1 MNKEDPSGRLIW
13 INGAFGAGKTSVA
26 ERLQKQLPGSE
37 LYDPEAVGWML
48 RHLVPPS
55 ETGDF
60 QDLPIWRTLV
70 ADTAV
75 AMCTHYSSTLIV
87 PMTLVNPQ
95 YYREIFDSVHA
106 RGVSIEAY
114 SLIVSRAEL
123 RNRLNQRVIIKDDPE
138 ADARVKKWGLD
149 QVERCARA
157 LESHDLGTPVANEG
171 RNVDETVLDLL
182 EQIRSNHAARVL

>member
-1 MNKEDPSGRLIW
+1 MSKEDPNGRLIW

-26 ERLQKQLPGSE
+26 ERLHQQLPDSE

-60 QDLPIWRTLV
+60 QDLPIWRALV

-95 YYREIFDSVHA
+95 YYREIFDSVHT

-123 RNRLNQRVIIKDDPE
+123 RNRLNQRVVVEDDAE
-138 ADARVKKWGLD
+138 ADERAKKWGLD
-149 QVERCARA
+149 QVERCAGA
-157 LESHDLGTPVANEG
+157 LESHDLGIPVANEG
-171 RNVDETVLDLL
+171 RNVDETVIDLL
-182 EQIRSNHAARVL
+182 GQIRSNHVARAL